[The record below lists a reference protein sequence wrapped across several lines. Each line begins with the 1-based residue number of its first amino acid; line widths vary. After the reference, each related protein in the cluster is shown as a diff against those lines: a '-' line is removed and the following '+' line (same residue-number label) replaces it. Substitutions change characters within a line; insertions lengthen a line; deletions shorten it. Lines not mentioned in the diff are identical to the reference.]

1 MKDCNDFLTKVQK
14 QKFADYEI
22 DTDSEIAFHG
32 TATDIFDFT
41 SKCYINVTTLK
52 ALEKTI
58 AGLIKASGKE
68 GAEDEVQGLAK
79 KYTNHKLITEVMIYI
94 PVRDSISL
102 DSDTKPLK
110 MLNERKL
117 FLNDNTR
124 HMAHSYKALMRA
136 I

>member
-1 MKDCNDFLTKVQK
+1 MEEERKDVGEPEIFNFVTNFRRQTNKDKAPTLTLRLKDCNDFLTKVQK

-58 AGLIKASGKE
+58 AGLIKASGKQ
-68 GAEDEVQGLAK
+68 GSEDEAQGLAK
-79 KYTNHKLITEVMIYI
+79 KYTNH
-94 PVRDSISL
+94 
-102 DSDTKPLK
+102 
-110 MLNERKL
+110 
-117 FLNDNTR
+117 
-124 HMAHSYKALMRA
+124 
-136 I
+136 